1 MNRISFPAAR
11 QFVYILTD
19 GASVKVGRA
28 ANILS
33 RIKAIQCGCP
43 RKIMPVCGFGPIDR
57 RDAVSFETELHRAM
71 KSRRIS
77 GEWFDCPLES
87 VLAAAFLRAF
97 WFCGIRCEYVIFANE
112 YAEAVRLASDRE
124 SACRNKNREDHDLKV
139 DECKRLLSCLE
150 SRAAML

>member
-1 MNRISFPAAR
+1 MNAQSFTLRDLDGR

-19 GASVKVGRA
+19 GAAVKVGRA

-43 RKIMPVCGFGPIDR
+43 RQIKPVCGFGPIDR

-97 WFCGIRCEYVIFANE
+97 WFCGVFCPHVIFENE
-112 YAEAVRLASDRE
+112 YTEAVRLAYDRE
-124 SACRNKNREDHDLKV
+124 SVCREKRHADHDFKI
-139 DECKRLLSCLE
+139 DECKQLLSCF
-150 SRAAML
+150 

>member
-1 MNRISFPAAR
+1 MNQASSLAGR

-19 GASVKVGRA
+19 GVSVKVGRA

-57 RDAVSFETELHRAM
+57 RDAASFETELHRAM
-71 KSRRIS
+71 KNRRIS

-97 WFCGIRCEYVIFANE
+97 WFCGITCERVIFANE
-112 YAEAVRLASDRE
+112 YAEAVRIAYDRE
-124 SACRNKNREDHDLKV
+124 SACRNKNHEDHDLKV
-139 DECKRLLSCLE
+139 AECKGLLSCFE
-150 SRAAML
+150 SQEVLL